1 MWTEGKQDK
10 ERKGKGEYSS
20 MTGKQDKGKQE
31 NTENKENKI
40 KKEREGKGEYSST
53 RVL

>member
-31 NTENKENKI
+31 NKENKENK
-40 KKEREGKGEYSST
+40 ET
-53 RVL
+53 RKTR